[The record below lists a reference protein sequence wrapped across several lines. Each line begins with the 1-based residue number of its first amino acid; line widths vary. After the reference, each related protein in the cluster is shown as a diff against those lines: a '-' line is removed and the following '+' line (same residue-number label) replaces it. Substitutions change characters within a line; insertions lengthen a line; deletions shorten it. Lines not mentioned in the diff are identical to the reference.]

1 MKIPL
6 APPSIEKIFEIKGKQ
21 DSHRL
26 LNLFTKFG
34 PTDHKDRYLHWDEL
48 RYREPP
54 EGFTVEDH
62 WFGTKLA
69 RSKLLS
75 PLPLFDK
82 EQRQFNFGRP
92 DCVLR
97 MLHELDQN
105 ASGRIRMAE
114 PIANPNTRDTY
125 LINSLMEEA
134 INSSQ
139 LEGAATT
146 RSVAK
151 EMIRKNRAPRNRSE
165 QMIFN
170 NYYAMQFVREHKDEK
185 LTRPMIYELHRIVT
199 EKTFDEPQDAGK
211 LRKSND
217 VHVVDTQGI
226 VLHKPPKAEEL
237 KNRLKVLCDFANKD
251 NPRAFVHPVIK
262 GILLHFMFAYDHPFV
277 DGNGRTARALFYW
290 YMARN
295 KYWLI
300 EFISI
305 SQILKKAHA
314 QYARS
319 FLFTETDENDTTY
332 FIIHQLEVILQAIE
346 ELHIYLARKI
356 QELKSA
362 SLLLEKT
369 KLEGVLNQRQLAV
382 LEHALKNT
390 NAIYS
395 IKEHQNIHGV
405 TYQTA
410 RMDLLTLSDKLKLL
424 QKLKDGQQFI
434 FMSPPDLRQR
444 LEAAKLKS

>member
-1 MKIPL
+1 
-6 APPSIEKIFEIKGKQ
+6 
-21 DSHRL
+21 
-26 LNLFTKFG
+26 
-34 PTDHKDRYLHWDEL
+34 
-48 RYREPP
+48 
-54 EGFTVEDH
+54 
-62 WFGTKLA
+62 
-69 RSKLLS
+69 
-75 PLPLFDK
+75 
-82 EQRQFNFGRP
+82 
-92 DCVLR
+92 
-97 MLHELDQN
+97 
-105 ASGRIRMAE
+105 MAE

-146 RSVAK
+146 RQVAK

-217 VHVVDTQGI
+217 VHVVDTQGT

-262 GILLHFMFAYDHPFV
+262 GILLHFMLAYDHPFV

-290 YMARN
+290 YMAR
-295 KYWLI
+295 KEYWLI

-305 SQILKKAHA
+305 SQILKKAQA